1 MTKSFCTSPGRH
13 IVTSTPETDALE
25 TIYYEMVEQIV
36 DAANTFVD
44 MHPTSSDEQVK
55 KMMHLFI
62 SVTAAFIDSMPG
74 LQETTAI
81 DVAKL
86 AFQHAK
92 ELENKPKNESYN

>member
-1 MTKSFCTSPGRH
+1 MK
-13 IVTSTPETDALE
+13 STPENDALE
-25 TIYYEMVEQIV
+25 TIYYDMVEQIV

-44 MHPTSSDEQVK
+44 MHPTSNEEQVK

-86 AFQHAK
+86 AFTHAK
-92 ELENKPKNESYN
+92 NVDGKPQKESMN